1 MTTERGKNVIGQK
14 APKDMTAV
22 EFVAMIE
29 ESGKSPLV
37 SENDKFYTL
46 GWIKNKLNEPAPN
59 PFTPDQL
66 AWMREEQRAG
76 YNYAAKDCN
85 GYVYIHTSF
94 PQRLDY
100 TWDSI
105 SNKKTSA
112 QRMFLSNVLSWND
125 PEPLC
130 FADYAPLEVNHE

>member
-1 MTTERGKNVIGQK
+1 MIKQK

-46 GWIKNKLNEPAPN
+46 RWIKNKLNEPAPN

-66 AWMREEQRAG
+66 AWLRIEQLDGFA
-76 YNYAAKDCN
+76 YAAMDFDREVRLFGAKPENDGTHWN
-85 GYVYIHTSF
+85 G
-94 PQRLDY
+94 QREY
-100 TWDSI
+100 SEKSI
-105 SNKKTSA
+105 GIY
-112 QRMFLSNVLSWND
+112 SWIGVFMTPND

-130 FADYAPLEVNHE
+130 FADYAPLDSPCEGGEKE